1 MKDLE
6 DHFQTPHMLK
16 FQAAL
21 EENPVDKT
29 TAFFY
34 ESKEVV
40 PGGLDMDA
48 FN

>member
-1 MKDLE
+1 MI
-6 DHFQTPHMLK
+6 K
-16 FQAAL
+16 FQSIL

-29 TAFFY
+29 TAYFY